1 MTEQANRIFGEPNY
15 NQTAEEALAW
25 LLANIHFLY
34 SDEIIELQV
43 QVSAMLTNQGKMATT
58 PTETVPKLMPN
69 RFLVVKENEN
79 D

>member
-1 MTEQANRIFGEPNY
+1 
-15 NQTAEEALAW
+15 
-25 LLANIHFLY
+25 
-34 SDEIIELQV
+34 
-43 QVSAMLTNQGKMATT
+43 MATT